1 MIFVESPQC
10 TRAITELMDDDG
22 YRLLQAVLLENPEAG
37 AIIVGSGG
45 LRKVRWALP
54 GRGKR
59 GGARVIYFYHN
70 ADLPLFLLT
79 AFAKNVREDISQAA
93 RNDFRR
99 LTGLL
104 VENYGRRN
112 V

>member
-1 MIFVESPQC
+1 MIFVESPQF

-59 GGARVIYFYHN
+59 GGARMIYYFWVVKSRIYLLY
-70 ADLPLFLLT
+70 AYSKSAKGDLTREQVKILAGLMQRE
-79 AFAKNVREDISQAA
+79 VRD
-93 RNDFRR
+93 
-99 LTGLL
+99 G
-104 VENYGRRN
+104 
-112 V
+112 

>member
-22 YRLLQAVLLENPEAG
+22 YRPLQAVLLENPEAG

-59 GGARVIYFYHN
+59 GGARMIYYFWVVKSRIYLLY
-70 ADLPLFLLT
+70 AYSKSAKGDLTREQVKILAGLMQRE
-79 AFAKNVREDISQAA
+79 VRD
-93 RNDFRR
+93 
-99 LTGLL
+99 G
-104 VENYGRRN
+104 
-112 V
+112 

>member
-1 MIFVESPQC
+1 MILVESPQF

-59 GGARVIYFYHN
+59 GGARMIYYYWVVKSRIYLLY
-70 ADLPLFLLT
+70 AYSKSAKGDLTREQVKILAGLMQRE
-79 AFAKNVREDISQAA
+79 VRD
-93 RNDFRR
+93 
-99 LTGLL
+99 G
-104 VENYGRRN
+104 
-112 V
+112 

>member
-59 GGARVIYFYHN
+59 GGARMIYYYWVVKRRIYVMYEYSKS
-70 ADLPLFLLT
+70 AKGDLTREQVKILAGLMQRE
-79 AFAKNVREDISQAA
+79 VRD
-93 RNDFRR
+93 
-99 LTGLL
+99 G
-104 VENYGRRN
+104 
-112 V
+112 

>member
-22 YRLLQAVLLENPEAG
+22 YRPLQAVLLENPEAG

-59 GGARVIYFYHN
+59 GGARMIYYYWVVKSRIYLLY
-70 ADLPLFLLT
+70 AYSKSAKGDLTREQVKILAGLMQRE
-79 AFAKNVREDISQAA
+79 VRD
-93 RNDFRR
+93 
-99 LTGLL
+99 G
-104 VENYGRRN
+104 
-112 V
+112 

>member
-59 GGARVIYFYHN
+59 GGARMIYYFCVVKSRIYLLY
-70 ADLPLFLLT
+70 AYSKSAKGDLTREQVKILAGLMQRE
-79 AFAKNVREDISQAA
+79 VRD
-93 RNDFRR
+93 
-99 LTGLL
+99 G
-104 VENYGRRN
+104 
-112 V
+112 

>member
-1 MIFVESPQC
+1 MIFVESPQF

-22 YRLLQAVLLENPEAG
+22 YRPLQAVLLENPEAG

-59 GGARVIYFYHN
+59 GGARMIYYYWVVKSRIYLLY
-70 ADLPLFLLT
+70 AYSKSAKGDLTREQVKILAGLMQRE
-79 AFAKNVREDISQAA
+79 VRD
-93 RNDFRR
+93 
-99 LTGLL
+99 G
-104 VENYGRRN
+104 
-112 V
+112 

>member
-59 GGARVIYFYHN
+59 GGA
-70 ADLPLFLLT
+70 
-79 AFAKNVREDISQAA
+79 
-93 RNDFRR
+93 
-99 LTGLL
+99 
-104 VENYGRRN
+104 GRG
-112 V
+112 

>member
-59 GGARVIYFYHN
+59 GGARMIYYYWVVKSRIYLLY
-70 ADLPLFLLT
+70 AYSKSAKGDLTREQVKILAGLMQRE
-79 AFAKNVREDISQAA
+79 VRD
-93 RNDFRR
+93 
-99 LTGLL
+99 G
-104 VENYGRRN
+104 
-112 V
+112 

>member
-59 GGARVIYFYHN
+59 GGARMIYYYWVVKSRIYLLY
-70 ADLPLFLLT
+70 AYSKSAKGDLTCEQVKILAGLMQRE
-79 AFAKNVREDISQAA
+79 VRD
-93 RNDFRR
+93 
-99 LTGLL
+99 G
-104 VENYGRRN
+104 
-112 V
+112 

>member
-1 MIFVESPQC
+1 MILVESPQF

-59 GGARVIYFYHN
+59 GGARMIYYSWVVKSRIYLLY
-70 ADLPLFLLT
+70 AYSKSAKGDLTREQVKILAGLMQRE
-79 AFAKNVREDISQAA
+79 VRD
-93 RNDFRR
+93 
-99 LTGLL
+99 G
-104 VENYGRRN
+104 
-112 V
+112 